1 MRITK
6 NKDLYDIIELAGY
19 GLPSLRNR
27 HDFLLNQVTALQ
39 RKKVALGT
47 EILGLRN
54 SICTNNEIISR
65 QNTQL
70 RTLDRKLSQLQI
82 MLRDTSKG
90 SNYSKITEIVDRRLN
105 DKRSL
110 LVAALLAVFK
120 TLRAN
125 PYGLNLLS
133 SSPLDIESYL
143 GINID
148 GKNLLH
154 FAESCYTILL
164 KSYAKT
170 VA

>member
-110 LVAALLAVFK
+110 LVAALF
-120 TLRAN
+120 
-125 PYGLNLLS
+125 
-133 SSPLDIESYL
+133 
-143 GINID
+143 
-148 GKNLLH
+148 
-154 FAESCYTILL
+154 SCF
-164 KSYAKT
+164 
-170 VA
+170 